1 MKFIRSLLK
10 KCSSSF
16 HYKSKKKV
24 IWRRKKY
31 KDFHGNGRNYDDMEM
46 DEKMMR
52 WKWKKNI
59 DYIETGKNM
68 EM

>member
-1 MKFIRSLLK
+1 MEK
-10 KCSSSF
+10 K
-16 HYKSKKKV
+16 
-24 IWRRKKY
+24 IY

-46 DEKMMR
+46 DENMMR
-52 WKWKKNI
+52 WKWTKNI